1 MSILKNIFSFVAGF
15 LTIIFIVLAILWRF
29 SPSDKTLQTSSA
41 FLYNMQAG
49 ISAKELSFEVENTNF
64 KKQTMNDFKEDIMF
78 VNFWATWCGPCIAE
92 MPSIDSLRQNLQGK
106 SIRFILISQED
117 IKKVVKFKQK
127 KDFNLDFYVVKD
139 ETLPKRFK
147 KGSIPYTVILHKNK
161 VIYEHLGS
169 QN

>member
-1 MSILKNIFSFVAGF
+1 
-15 LTIIFIVLAILWRF
+15 
-29 SPSDKTLQTSSA
+29 
-41 FLYNMQAG
+41 
-49 ISAKELSFEVENTNF
+49 
-64 KKQTMNDFKEDIMF
+64 MNDFKEDIMF

>member
-64 KKQTMNDFKEDIMF
+64 KK
-78 VNFWATWCGPCIAE
+78 
-92 MPSIDSLRQNLQGK
+92 
-106 SIRFILISQED
+106 
-117 IKKVVKFKQK
+117 
-127 KDFNLDFYVVKD
+127 
-139 ETLPKRFK
+139 
-147 KGSIPYTVILHKNK
+147 
-161 VIYEHLGS
+161 
-169 QN
+169 